1 MNSWVWEVK
10 LALQRLALIVGFVC
24 LLSQGSSN
32 ASKNS
37 DVAQNFQSTSAI
49 EKENSSM
56 PVTINSIPFLV
67 QISYLTTFLTFEGC
81 IQNLPSS
88 SNKLTCPTSLWE
100 TPDPPQVKLGRQ
112 LVEASITF
120 PEGQFVQN

>member
-24 LLSQGSSN
+24 LLSRGSSN
-32 ASKNS
+32 ASENS

-67 QISYLTTFLTFEGC
+67 
-81 IQNLPSS
+81 
-88 SNKLTCPTSLWE
+88 
-100 TPDPPQVKLGRQ
+100 
-112 LVEASITF
+112 
-120 PEGQFVQN
+120 

>member
-37 DVAQNFQSTSAI
+37 DVAQNF
-49 EKENSSM
+49 
-56 PVTINSIPFLV
+56 
-67 QISYLTTFLTFEGC
+67 
-81 IQNLPSS
+81 
-88 SNKLTCPTSLWE
+88 
-100 TPDPPQVKLGRQ
+100 
-112 LVEASITF
+112 
-120 PEGQFVQN
+120 